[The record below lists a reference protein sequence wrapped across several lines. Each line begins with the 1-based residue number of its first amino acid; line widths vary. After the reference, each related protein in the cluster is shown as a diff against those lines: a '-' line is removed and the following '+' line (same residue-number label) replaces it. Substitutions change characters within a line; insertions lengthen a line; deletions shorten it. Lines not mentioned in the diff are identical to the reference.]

1 MVEVVQHFLK
11 ILLFCYKKN
20 KNVIKIKI
28 NRLYSL
34 GGVMRINLLFKIT
47 LVALVLLGLSLRSA
61 VSAGGSDEEVFPP
74 KTLEKLKKNY
84 TSQQKKAKNN
94 DGIKAESGVEKASSS
109 DAQNATSKKD
119 DQENSSSRQKVPE
132 KGESAGNVLE
142 DEPLIADLTS
152 IIDKDGIGE
161 VNVVWKISNDG
172 VTYRNIP
179 GASNQSFTPRQEH
192 VGKTLRVVLTYL
204 DGQGNLETLISEPTT
219 PVVNVNDKPTGVVRL
234 TGESAEDSA
243 LILDVSDVYDEDGMG
258 PFNFTWQRTSP
269 NTGWENYTEDDTE
282 VLNLR
287 QEHVSYTYRV
297 RVEYIDGFD
306 NREVIYSNESEAV
319 RNVDDPVLG
328 DVVILGDE
336 KEGEVLEARTESLTD
351 DDGIA
356 SIDVAWERSRDGR
369 NWVSLTGENTKK
381 LNLDQTVV
389 GSQVRVKAT
398 LVDRFGVE
406 TVLHSQPTRI
416 IENVNNV
423 PIGNV
428 LIRRVSN

>member
-1 MVEVVQHFLK
+1 
-11 ILLFCYKKN
+11 
-20 KNVIKIKI
+20 
-28 NRLYSL
+28 
-34 GGVMRINLLFKIT
+34 MRINLLLKIT
-47 LVALVLLGLSLRSA
+47 LVVLVLLGLSLRSA

-84 TSQQKKAKNN
+84 TTEQKKTKNDSEVR
-94 DGIKAESGVEKASSS
+94 DGG
-109 DAQNATSKKD
+109 DAQKSTAKDNKDATTSKNKEKSSGS
-119 DQENSSSRQKVPE
+119 DQKRADRGDST
-132 KGESAGNVLE
+132 GDVLE

-172 VTYRNIP
+172 NSYRTIP
-179 GASNQSFTPRQEH
+179 GATNQSFTPRQEH

-204 DGQGNLETLISEPTT
+204 DGQGNLETLTSAATT
-219 PVVNVNDKPTGVVRL
+219 PVINVNDKPTGVVRL

-328 DVVILGDE
+328 DVVIIGEE
-336 KEGEVLEARTESLTD
+336 KEGAVLEARTDSLSD

-369 NWVSLTGENTKK
+369 NWVSLTGENTKR

-389 GSQVRVKAT
+389 GSQVRIKAT

-423 PIGNV
+423 PVGNV

>member
-1 MVEVVQHFLK
+1 
-11 ILLFCYKKN
+11 
-20 KNVIKIKI
+20 
-28 NRLYSL
+28 
-34 GGVMRINLLFKIT
+34 MRINLLFKIT
-47 LVALVLLGLSLRSA
+47 TVALVLLGLSLRSA

-84 TSQQKKAKNN
+84 STQQKKTTSDTSSENKN
-94 DGIKAESGVEKASSS
+94 KATNASKDTKKTASTESNEASSDLS
-109 DAQNATSKKD
+109 ESNPK
-119 DQENSSSRQKVPE
+119 
-132 KGESAGNVLE
+132 KGESTGDVLE

-161 VNVVWKISNDG
+161 VNVVWKISSDG

-179 GASNQSFTPRQEH
+179 GATNQSFTPRQEH

-204 DGQGNLETLISEPTT
+204 DGQGNLETLTSEATT

-306 NREVIYSNESEAV
+306 TREVIYSNESEAV

-328 DVVILGDE
+328 DVVILGEE
-336 KEGEVLEARTESLTD
+336 KEGSILEARTDSLTD

-369 NWVSLTGENTKK
+369 NWVSLTGENTRS

-398 LVDRFGVE
+398 LVDRFGIE

-423 PIGNV
+423 PVGNV

>member
-1 MVEVVQHFLK
+1 MV
-11 ILLFCYKKN
+11 
-20 KNVIKIKI
+20 KIKEFTDTI
-28 NRLYSL
+28 LL
-34 GGVMRINLLFKIT
+34 GGVMRINLLLKIT

-84 TSQQKKAKNN
+84 SAKQQKKKNSDAVKGNENSKKSATKDKDGSAASNNN
-94 DGIKAESGVEKASSS
+94 DDDNLNSDQTNVDRASSTDS
-109 DAQNATSKKD
+109 
-119 DQENSSSRQKVPE
+119 
-132 KGESAGNVLE
+132 VLE

-161 VNVVWKISNDG
+161 VNVVWKLSNDG
-172 VTYRNIP
+172 SSYRTIP
-179 GASNQSFTPRQEH
+179 GATNQSFTPRQEH

-204 DGQGNLETLISEPTT
+204 DGQGNLETLTSAPTT

-243 LILDVSDVYDEDGMG
+243 LILDISDVYDEDGMG

-319 RNVDDPVLG
+319 RNIDDPVLG
-328 DVVILGDE
+328 DVVIMGEE
-336 KEGEVLEARTESLTD
+336 KEGAVLEARTESLSD

-423 PIGNV
+423 PVGNV

>member
-1 MVEVVQHFLK
+1 
-11 ILLFCYKKN
+11 
-20 KNVIKIKI
+20 
-28 NRLYSL
+28 
-34 GGVMRINLLFKIT
+34 MRINLLFKIT
-47 LVALVLLGLSLRSA
+47 TVALVLLGLSLRSA

-84 TSQQKKAKNN
+84 STQQKKTKADTSTENN
-94 DGIKAESGVEKASSS
+94 SKVTNTSAEGTKKTASTKSNEASSDLS
-109 DAQNATSKKD
+109 ESNPK
-119 DQENSSSRQKVPE
+119 
-132 KGESAGNVLE
+132 KGESTGDVLE

-161 VNVVWKISNDG
+161 VNVVWKISSDG
-172 VTYRNIP
+172 VAYRTIP
-179 GASNQSFTPRQEH
+179 GATNQSFTPRQEH

-204 DGQGNLETLISEPTT
+204 DGQGNLETLTSEATT

-306 NREVIYSNESEAV
+306 TREVIYSNESEAV

-328 DVVILGDE
+328 DVVILGEE
-336 KEGEVLEARTESLTD
+336 KEGSILEARTDSLTD

-369 NWVSLTGENTKK
+369 NWVSLTGENTKS

-398 LVDRFGVE
+398 LVDRFGIE

-423 PIGNV
+423 PVGNV

>member
-1 MVEVVQHFLK
+1 
-11 ILLFCYKKN
+11 
-20 KNVIKIKI
+20 
-28 NRLYSL
+28 
-34 GGVMRINLLFKIT
+34 MRINLLFKIT
-47 LVALVLLGLSLRSA
+47 TVALVLLGLSLRSA

-84 TSQQKKAKNN
+84 STQQKKTTSDTSRENKNKVTN
-94 DGIKAESGVEKASSS
+94 ASKGTKKTASTESNEASSDLS
-109 DAQNATSKKD
+109 ESNPK
-119 DQENSSSRQKVPE
+119 
-132 KGESAGNVLE
+132 KGESTGDVLE

-161 VNVVWKISNDG
+161 VNVVWKISSDG

-179 GASNQSFTPRQEH
+179 GATNQSFTPRQEH
-192 VGKTLRVVLTYL
+192 VGKTLKVALTYL
-204 DGQGNLETLISEPTT
+204 DGQGNLETLTSEATT

-243 LILDVSDVYDEDGMG
+243 LILDVSDLYDEDGMG

-306 NREVIYSNESEAV
+306 NREVVYSNESEAV

-328 DVVILGDE
+328 DVVILGEE
-336 KEGEVLEARTESLTD
+336 KEGSILEARTESLTD

-369 NWVSLTGENTKK
+369 NWVSLTGENSKN

-398 LVDRFGVE
+398 LVDRFGIE

-423 PIGNV
+423 PVGNV

>member
-1 MVEVVQHFLK
+1 MV
-11 ILLFCYKKN
+11 
-20 KNVIKIKI
+20 KIKEFTDTI
-28 NRLYSL
+28 LL
-34 GGVMRINLLFKIT
+34 GGVMRINLLLKIT

-84 TSQQKKAKNN
+84 SAEQQKKKNSDAVKGNENSKKSATKDKDGSAASNNN
-94 DGIKAESGVEKASSS
+94 DDDNLNSDQTNVDRASSTDS
-109 DAQNATSKKD
+109 
-119 DQENSSSRQKVPE
+119 
-132 KGESAGNVLE
+132 VLE

-161 VNVVWKISNDG
+161 VNVVWKLSNDG
-172 VTYRNIP
+172 SSYRTIP
-179 GASNQSFTPRQEH
+179 GATNQSFTPRQEH

-204 DGQGNLETLISEPTT
+204 DGQGNLETLTSAPTT

-243 LILDVSDVYDEDGMG
+243 LILDISDVYDEDGMG

-319 RNVDDPVLG
+319 RNIDDPVLG
-328 DVVILGDE
+328 DVVIMGEE
-336 KEGEVLEARTESLTD
+336 KEGAVLEARTESLSD

-398 LVDRFGVE
+398 LVDRFGIE

-423 PIGNV
+423 PVGNV

>member
-1 MVEVVQHFLK
+1 
-11 ILLFCYKKN
+11 
-20 KNVIKIKI
+20 
-28 NRLYSL
+28 
-34 GGVMRINLLFKIT
+34 MRINLLFKIT
-47 LVALVLLGLSLRSA
+47 TVALVLLGLSLRSA

-84 TSQQKKAKNN
+84 STQQKKSK
-94 DGIKAESGVEKASSS
+94 S
-109 DAQNATSKKD
+109 DANSENKNKVTNASAEGTKKTASTKSD
-119 DQENSSSRQKVPE
+119 EVSSGLSERNPK
-132 KGESAGNVLE
+132 KGESTGDVLE

-172 VTYRNIP
+172 ATYRNIP
-179 GASNQSFTPRQEH
+179 GATNQSFTPRQEH

-204 DGQGNLETLISEPTT
+204 DGQGNLETLTSEATT

-306 NREVIYSNESEAV
+306 TREVIYSNESEAV

-328 DVVILGDE
+328 DVVILGEE
-336 KEGEVLEARTESLTD
+336 KEGSILEARTDSLTD

-369 NWVSLTGENTKK
+369 NWVSLTGENTRS

-398 LVDRFGVE
+398 LVDRFGIE

-423 PIGNV
+423 PVGNV

>member
-1 MVEVVQHFLK
+1 
-11 ILLFCYKKN
+11 
-20 KNVIKIKI
+20 
-28 NRLYSL
+28 
-34 GGVMRINLLFKIT
+34 MRINLLFKIT
-47 LVALVLLGLSLRSA
+47 MVALVLLGLTLRSA

-84 TSQQKKAKNN
+84 TTQKKKTKTDTSEKNSGTTQKSTAK
-94 DGIKAESGVEKASSS
+94 ESKETTSAKEKDTSSS
-109 DAQNATSKKD
+109 ADQNVSD
-119 DQENSSSRQKVPE
+119 RGD
-132 KGESAGNVLE
+132 SAVDVLE

-172 VTYRNIP
+172 NSYRSIP
-179 GASNQSFTPRQEH
+179 GATNQSFTPRQEH

-204 DGQGNLETLISEPTT
+204 DGQGNLETLTSEPTT

-243 LILDVSDVYDEDGMG
+243 LILDVSDVFDEDGMG

-297 RVEYIDGFD
+297 RVEYVDGFD

-328 DVVILGDE
+328 DVVILGEE
-336 KEGEVLEARTESLTD
+336 KEGAILEARTDSLSD

-369 NWVSLTGENTKK
+369 NWVSLTGENTKR

-398 LVDRFGVE
+398 LVDRFGIE

-423 PIGNV
+423 PVGNV

>member
-1 MVEVVQHFLK
+1 
-11 ILLFCYKKN
+11 
-20 KNVIKIKI
+20 
-28 NRLYSL
+28 
-34 GGVMRINLLFKIT
+34 MRINLLLKIT
-47 LVALVLLGLSLRSA
+47 LVAFVLLGLSLRSA

-84 TSQQKKAKNN
+84 SAKQQKKKNSDAVKGNENSKKSATKDKDGSAASNNN
-94 DGIKAESGVEKASSS
+94 DDDNLNSDQTNVDRASSTDS
-109 DAQNATSKKD
+109 
-119 DQENSSSRQKVPE
+119 
-132 KGESAGNVLE
+132 VLE

-161 VNVVWKISNDG
+161 VNVVWKLSNDG
-172 VTYRNIP
+172 SSYRTIP
-179 GASNQSFTPRQEH
+179 GATNQSFTPRQEH

-204 DGQGNLETLISEPTT
+204 DGQGNLETLTSAPTT

-243 LILDVSDVYDEDGMG
+243 LILDISDVYDEDGMG

-319 RNVDDPVLG
+319 RNIDDPVLG
-328 DVVILGDE
+328 DVVIMGEE
-336 KEGEVLEARTESLTD
+336 KEGAVLEARTESLSD

-423 PIGNV
+423 PVGNV

>member
-1 MVEVVQHFLK
+1 
-11 ILLFCYKKN
+11 
-20 KNVIKIKI
+20 
-28 NRLYSL
+28 
-34 GGVMRINLLFKIT
+34 MRINLLFKIT
-47 LVALVLLGLSLRSA
+47 TVALVLLGLSLRSA

-84 TSQQKKAKNN
+84 STQQKKTTSDTSSENKNKVTN
-94 DGIKAESGVEKASSS
+94 ASKGTKKTASTESNEASSDLS
-109 DAQNATSKKD
+109 ESNPK
-119 DQENSSSRQKVPE
+119 
-132 KGESAGNVLE
+132 KGESTGDVLE

-161 VNVVWKISNDG
+161 VNVVWKISSDG

-179 GASNQSFTPRQEH
+179 GATNQSFTPRQEH

-204 DGQGNLETLISEPTT
+204 DGQGNLETLTSEATT

-328 DVVILGDE
+328 DVIILGEE
-336 KEGEVLEARTESLTD
+336 KEGSILEARTESLTD

-369 NWVSLTGENTKK
+369 NWVSLTGENTKS

-423 PIGNV
+423 PVGNV

>member
-1 MVEVVQHFLK
+1 
-11 ILLFCYKKN
+11 
-20 KNVIKIKI
+20 
-28 NRLYSL
+28 
-34 GGVMRINLLFKIT
+34 MRINLLLKIT

-84 TSQQKKAKNN
+84 SAKQQKKKNSDAVKGNENSKKSATKDKDGSAASNNN
-94 DGIKAESGVEKASSS
+94 DDDNLNSDQTNVDRASSTDS
-109 DAQNATSKKD
+109 
-119 DQENSSSRQKVPE
+119 
-132 KGESAGNVLE
+132 VLE

-161 VNVVWKISNDG
+161 VNVVWKLSNDG
-172 VTYRNIP
+172 SSYRTIP
-179 GASNQSFTPRQEH
+179 GATNQSFTPRQEH

-204 DGQGNLETLISEPTT
+204 DGQGNLETLTSAPTT

-243 LILDVSDVYDEDGMG
+243 LILDISDVYDEDGMG

-328 DVVILGDE
+328 DVVIMGEE
-336 KEGEVLEARTESLTD
+336 KEGAVLEARTESLSD

-423 PIGNV
+423 PVGNV

>member
-1 MVEVVQHFLK
+1 MRIK
-11 ILLFCYKKN
+11 LL
-20 KNVIKIKI
+20 IKIT
-28 NRLYSL
+28 S
-34 GGVMRINLLFKIT
+34 V
-47 LVALVLLGLSLRSA
+47 VLVLLGLSLRSA
-61 VSAGGSDEEVFPP
+61 VSAGGSDEEVFPA

-84 TSQQKKAKNN
+84 STEQEKSKSTSVDNGNGDIKKSEEKKSQNLSSAEKNKEN
-94 DGIKAESGVEKASSS
+94 VSS
-109 DAQNATSKKD
+109 DQNRAD
-119 DQENSSSRQKVPE
+119 
-132 KGESAGNVLE
+132 AGNSVGDVLE

-172 VTYRNIP
+172 SSYRTIP
-179 GASNQSFTPRQEH
+179 GATNQSFTPRQEH
-192 VGKTLRVVLTYL
+192 VGRTLRVVLTYL
-204 DGQGNLETLISEPTT
+204 DGQGNLETLISAPTT
-219 PVVNVNDKPTGVVRL
+219 PVINVNDKPTGVVRL

-258 PFNFTWQRTSP
+258 PFNYTWQRTSP

-328 DVVILGDE
+328 DVVILGEE
-336 KEGEVLEARTESLTD
+336 KEGFVLEARTDSLSD

-398 LVDRFGVE
+398 LVDRFGIE

-423 PIGNV
+423 PSGNV

>member
-1 MVEVVQHFLK
+1 
-11 ILLFCYKKN
+11 
-20 KNVIKIKI
+20 
-28 NRLYSL
+28 
-34 GGVMRINLLFKIT
+34 MRINLLLKIT

-84 TSQQKKAKNN
+84 SAKQQKKKNSDAVKGNEKSLKSATKNKDGAVAGNNKN
-94 DGIKAESGVEKASSS
+94 DDNLNSDQTGVDRASST
-109 DAQNATSKKD
+109 D
-119 DQENSSSRQKVPE
+119 
-132 KGESAGNVLE
+132 GVLE

-161 VNVVWKISNDG
+161 VNVVWKLSSDG
-172 VTYRNIP
+172 SSYRTIP
-179 GASNQSFTPRQEH
+179 GATNQSFTPRQEH

-204 DGQGNLETLISEPTT
+204 DGQGNLETLTSAPTT

-243 LILDVSDVYDEDGMG
+243 LILDISDVYDEDGMG

-319 RNVDDPVLG
+319 RNIDDPVLG
-328 DVVILGDE
+328 DVVIMGEE
-336 KEGEVLEARTESLTD
+336 KEGAILEARTDSLSD

-423 PIGNV
+423 PVGNV

>member
-1 MVEVVQHFLK
+1 
-11 ILLFCYKKN
+11 
-20 KNVIKIKI
+20 
-28 NRLYSL
+28 
-34 GGVMRINLLFKIT
+34 MRINLLFKIT

-61 VSAGGSDEEVFPP
+61 VSAGGSEEEVFPP

-84 TSQQKKAKNN
+84 TTQKKKTKDDTSGKNSGTTKKSLAK
-94 DGIKAESGVEKASSS
+94 ESKET
-109 DAQNATSKKD
+109 TSKKNKD
-119 DQENSSSRQKVPE
+119 NSSSADQNVSDR
-132 KGESAGNVLE
+132 GDSAGDVLE

-161 VNVVWKISNDG
+161 VNVVWKISSDG
-172 VTYRNIP
+172 NSYRSIP
-179 GASNQSFTPRQEH
+179 GATNQSFTPRQEH

-204 DGQGNLETLISEPTT
+204 DGQGNLETLTSEPTT
-219 PVVNVNDKPTGVVRL
+219 PVINVNDKPTGVVRL

-243 LILDVSDVYDEDGMG
+243 LILDVSDVFDEDGMG

-328 DVVILGDE
+328 DVVILGEE
-336 KEGEVLEARTESLTD
+336 KEGAVLEARTDSLSD

-369 NWVSLTGENTKK
+369 NWVSLTGENTKR

-398 LVDRFGVE
+398 LVDRFGIE

-423 PIGNV
+423 PVGNV

>member
-1 MVEVVQHFLK
+1 
-11 ILLFCYKKN
+11 
-20 KNVIKIKI
+20 
-28 NRLYSL
+28 
-34 GGVMRINLLFKIT
+34 MRINLLFKIT
-47 LVALVLLGLSLRSA
+47 TVALVLLGLSLRSA

-84 TSQQKKAKNN
+84 STQQKKTKADTSSENKNKVTNASAEGAKKTASTKSN
-94 DGIKAESGVEKASSS
+94 EASS
-109 DAQNATSKKD
+109 D
-119 DQENSSSRQKVPE
+119 SSESNPK
-132 KGESAGNVLE
+132 KGESTGDVLE

-161 VNVVWKISNDG
+161 VNVVWKISSDG

-179 GASNQSFTPRQEH
+179 GATNQSFTPRQEH

-204 DGQGNLETLISEPTT
+204 DGQGNLETLTSEATT

-306 NREVIYSNESEAV
+306 TREVIYSNESEAV

-328 DVVILGDE
+328 DVVILGEE
-336 KEGEVLEARTESLTD
+336 KEGSILEARTDSLTD

-369 NWVSLTGENTKK
+369 NWVSLTGENTRS

-398 LVDRFGVE
+398 LVDRFGIE

-423 PIGNV
+423 PVGNV

>member
-1 MVEVVQHFLK
+1 
-11 ILLFCYKKN
+11 
-20 KNVIKIKI
+20 
-28 NRLYSL
+28 
-34 GGVMRINLLFKIT
+34 MRINLLFKIT
-47 LVALVLLGLSLRSA
+47 TVALVLLGLSLRSA

-84 TSQQKKAKNN
+84 STQQKKTKAGTSSENKNKVTN
-94 DGIKAESGVEKASSS
+94 ASAEGTKKTASTKSNEASSDLS
-109 DAQNATSKKD
+109 ESNPK
-119 DQENSSSRQKVPE
+119 
-132 KGESAGNVLE
+132 KGESTGDVLE

-161 VNVVWKISNDG
+161 VNVVWKISSDG

-179 GASNQSFTPRQEH
+179 GATNQSFTPRQEH

-204 DGQGNLETLISEPTT
+204 DGQGNLETLTSEATT

-258 PFNFTWQRTSP
+258 PFNLTWQRTSP

-306 NREVIYSNESEAV
+306 TREVIYSNESEAV

-328 DVVILGDE
+328 DVVILGEE
-336 KEGEVLEARTESLTD
+336 KEGSILEARTDSLTD

-369 NWVSLTGENTKK
+369 NWVSLTGENTRS

-398 LVDRFGVE
+398 LVDRFGIE

-423 PIGNV
+423 PVGNV

>member
-1 MVEVVQHFLK
+1 
-11 ILLFCYKKN
+11 
-20 KNVIKIKI
+20 
-28 NRLYSL
+28 
-34 GGVMRINLLFKIT
+34 MRINLLFKIT
-47 LVALVLLGLSLRSA
+47 TVALVLLGLSLRSA

-84 TSQQKKAKNN
+84 STQQKKTKAGTSSENKNKVTN
-94 DGIKAESGVEKASSS
+94 ASAEGNKKTASTKSNEASS
-109 DAQNATSKKD
+109 D
-119 DQENSSSRQKVPE
+119 SSESNPK
-132 KGESAGNVLE
+132 KGESTGDVLE

-161 VNVVWKISNDG
+161 VNVVWKISSDG

-179 GASNQSFTPRQEH
+179 GATNQSFTPRQEH

-204 DGQGNLETLISEPTT
+204 DGQGNLETLTSEATT

-306 NREVIYSNESEAV
+306 TREVIYSNESEAV

-328 DVVILGDE
+328 DVVILGEE
-336 KEGEVLEARTESLTD
+336 KEGSILEARTDSLTD

-369 NWVSLTGENTKK
+369 NWVSLTGENTRS

-398 LVDRFGVE
+398 LVDRFGIE

-423 PIGNV
+423 PVGNV

>member
-1 MVEVVQHFLK
+1 
-11 ILLFCYKKN
+11 
-20 KNVIKIKI
+20 
-28 NRLYSL
+28 
-34 GGVMRINLLFKIT
+34 MRINLLLKIT
-47 LVALVLLGLSLRSA
+47 LVALALLGLSLRSA

-84 TSQQKKAKNN
+84 TTQQKKTKTDTAGKDSGKDQKSTSKESKEITSTKNM
-94 DGIKAESGVEKASSS
+94 DTSSS
-109 DAQNATSKKD
+109 ADQNLSD
-119 DQENSSSRQKVPE
+119 RGD
-132 KGESAGNVLE
+132 SAGDVLE

-172 VTYRNIP
+172 NSYRSIP
-179 GASNQSFTPRQEH
+179 GATNQSFTPRQEH

-204 DGQGNLETLISEPTT
+204 DGQGNLETLTSEPTT
-219 PVVNVNDKPTGVVRL
+219 PVINVNDKPTGVVRL

-243 LILDVSDVYDEDGMG
+243 LILDVSDVFDEDGMG

-287 QEHVSYTYRV
+287 QEHVSFTYRV
-297 RVEYIDGFD
+297 RVEYVDGFD

-328 DVVILGDE
+328 DVVILGEE
-336 KEGEVLEARTESLTD
+336 KEGAILEARTDSLSD

-398 LVDRFGVE
+398 LVDRFGIE

-423 PIGNV
+423 PVGNV

>member
-1 MVEVVQHFLK
+1 
-11 ILLFCYKKN
+11 
-20 KNVIKIKI
+20 
-28 NRLYSL
+28 
-34 GGVMRINLLFKIT
+34 MRINLLFKIT
-47 LVALVLLGLSLRSA
+47 TVALVLLGLSLRSA

-84 TSQQKKAKNN
+84 STQQKKTKS
-94 DGIKAESGVEKASSS
+94 DASSENKNKVT
-109 DAQNATSKKD
+109 NASAEGTKKTASTKSNEASAD
-119 DQENSSSRQKVPE
+119 LSESNPK
-132 KGESAGNVLE
+132 KGEGTGDVLE

-179 GASNQSFTPRQEH
+179 GATNQSFTPRQEH
-192 VGKTLRVVLTYL
+192 VGKTLRVALTYL
-204 DGQGNLETLISEPTT
+204 DGQGNLETLTSEATT

-306 NREVIYSNESEAV
+306 TREVIYSNESEAV

-328 DVVILGDE
+328 DVVILGEE
-336 KEGEVLEARTESLTD
+336 KEGSILEARTDSLTD

-369 NWVSLTGENTKK
+369 NWVSLTGENTRS

-398 LVDRFGVE
+398 LVDRFGIE

-423 PIGNV
+423 PVGNV

>member
-1 MVEVVQHFLK
+1 
-11 ILLFCYKKN
+11 
-20 KNVIKIKI
+20 
-28 NRLYSL
+28 
-34 GGVMRINLLFKIT
+34 MRINLLFKIT
-47 LVALVLLGLSLRSA
+47 TVALVLLGLSLRSA

-84 TSQQKKAKNN
+84 STQQKKTKAGTSSENKNKVTN
-94 DGIKAESGVEKASSS
+94 ASAEGTKKTASTKSNETLS
-109 DAQNATSKKD
+109 DLSESNSK
-119 DQENSSSRQKVPE
+119 
-132 KGESAGNVLE
+132 KGESTGDVLE

-161 VNVVWKISNDG
+161 VNVVWKISSDG

-179 GASNQSFTPRQEH
+179 GATNQSFTPRQEH

-204 DGQGNLETLISEPTT
+204 DGQGNLETLTSEATT

-306 NREVIYSNESEAV
+306 TREVIYSNESEAV

-328 DVVILGDE
+328 DVVILGEE
-336 KEGEVLEARTESLTD
+336 KEGSILEARTDSLTD

-369 NWVSLTGENTKK
+369 NWVSLTGENTRS

-398 LVDRFGVE
+398 LVDRFGIE

-423 PIGNV
+423 PVGNV

>member
-1 MVEVVQHFLK
+1 
-11 ILLFCYKKN
+11 
-20 KNVIKIKI
+20 
-28 NRLYSL
+28 
-34 GGVMRINLLFKIT
+34 MRINLLFKIT
-47 LVALVLLGLSLRSA
+47 TVALVLLGLSLRSA

-84 TSQQKKAKNN
+84 STQQKKTKAGTSSENKNKVTN
-94 DGIKAESGVEKASSS
+94 ASAEGTKKTASTKSNEASSDLS
-109 DAQNATSKKD
+109 ESNPK
-119 DQENSSSRQKVPE
+119 
-132 KGESAGNVLE
+132 KGESTGDVLE

-161 VNVVWKISNDG
+161 VNVVWKISSDG

-179 GASNQSFTPRQEH
+179 GATNQSFTPRQEH

-204 DGQGNLETLISEPTT
+204 DGQGNLETLTSEATT

-306 NREVIYSNESEAV
+306 TREVIYSNESEAV

-328 DVVILGDE
+328 DVVILGEE
-336 KEGEVLEARTESLTD
+336 KEGSILEARTDSLTD

-369 NWVSLTGENTKK
+369 NWVSLTGENTRS

-398 LVDRFGVE
+398 LVDRFGIE

-423 PIGNV
+423 PVGNV

>member
-1 MVEVVQHFLK
+1 
-11 ILLFCYKKN
+11 
-20 KNVIKIKI
+20 
-28 NRLYSL
+28 
-34 GGVMRINLLFKIT
+34 MRINLLLKIT

-84 TSQQKKAKNN
+84 SAKQQKKKNSDAVKGNENSKKSATKDKDGSAASNNN
-94 DGIKAESGVEKASSS
+94 DDDNLNSDQTNVDRASSTG
-109 DAQNATSKKD
+109 D
-119 DQENSSSRQKVPE
+119 
-132 KGESAGNVLE
+132 VLE

-161 VNVVWKISNDG
+161 VNVVWKLSNDG
-172 VTYRNIP
+172 SSYRTIP
-179 GASNQSFTPRQEH
+179 GATNQSFTPRQEH

-204 DGQGNLETLISEPTT
+204 DGQGNLETLTSAPTT

-243 LILDVSDVYDEDGMG
+243 FILDISDVYDEDGMG

-319 RNVDDPVLG
+319 RNIDDPVLG
-328 DVVILGDE
+328 DVVIMGEE
-336 KEGEVLEARTESLTD
+336 KEGAVLEARTDSLSD

-423 PIGNV
+423 PVGNV

>member
-1 MVEVVQHFLK
+1 
-11 ILLFCYKKN
+11 
-20 KNVIKIKI
+20 
-28 NRLYSL
+28 
-34 GGVMRINLLFKIT
+34 MRINLLFKIT
-47 LVALVLLGLSLRSA
+47 TVALVFLGLSLRSA

-84 TSQQKKAKNN
+84 STQQKKTKADTSSENKNKVTN
-94 DGIKAESGVEKASSS
+94 ASAEGTKKTASTKSNEASSDLS
-109 DAQNATSKKD
+109 ESNPKQ
-119 DQENSSSRQKVPE
+119 
-132 KGESAGNVLE
+132 GESTGDVLE

-161 VNVVWKISNDG
+161 VNVVWKISSDG

-179 GASNQSFTPRQEH
+179 GATNQSFTPRQEH

-204 DGQGNLETLISEPTT
+204 DGQGNLETLTSEATT

-306 NREVIYSNESEAV
+306 TREVIYSNESEAV

-328 DVVILGDE
+328 DVVILGEE
-336 KEGEVLEARTESLTD
+336 KEGSILEARTDSLTD

-369 NWVSLTGENTKK
+369 NWVSLTGENTRS

-398 LVDRFGVE
+398 LVDRFGIE

-423 PIGNV
+423 PVGNV

>member
-1 MVEVVQHFLK
+1 M
-11 ILLFCYKKN
+11 
-20 KNVIKIKI
+20 
-28 NRLYSL
+28 RL
-34 GGVMRINLLFKIT
+34 NLLFKIT
-47 LVALVLLGLSLRSA
+47 TVALVLLGLSLRSA

-84 TSQQKKAKNN
+84 TTQKKKTKTDTSKNN
-94 DGIKAESGVEKASSS
+94 SGTTNKSTAKEAKE
-109 DAQNATSKKD
+109 TTFTKKKD
-119 DQENSSSRQKVPE
+119 TSSTADQNVSDRDD
-132 KGESAGNVLE
+132 SAVDVLE

-172 VTYRNIP
+172 NSYRSIP
-179 GASNQSFTPRQEH
+179 GATNQSFTPRQEH

-204 DGQGNLETLISEPTT
+204 DGQGNLETLTSEPTT
-219 PVVNVNDKPTGVVRL
+219 PVINVNDKPTGVVRL

-243 LILDVSDVYDEDGMG
+243 LILDVSDVFDEDGMG

-297 RVEYIDGFD
+297 RVEYVDGFD

-328 DVVILGDE
+328 DVVILGEE
-336 KEGEVLEARTESLTD
+336 KEGAILEARTDSLSD

-369 NWVSLTGENTKK
+369 NWVSLTGENTKR

-398 LVDRFGVE
+398 LVDRFGIE

-423 PIGNV
+423 PVGNV

>member
-1 MVEVVQHFLK
+1 
-11 ILLFCYKKN
+11 
-20 KNVIKIKI
+20 
-28 NRLYSL
+28 
-34 GGVMRINLLFKIT
+34 MRINLLFKIT
-47 LVALVLLGLSLRSA
+47 TVALVLLGLSLRSA

-84 TSQQKKAKNN
+84 STQQKKTKADTSSENKNKVTN
-94 DGIKAESGVEKASSS
+94 ASAEGTKKTSSTKSNELSS
-109 DAQNATSKKD
+109 DLSESNPK
-119 DQENSSSRQKVPE
+119 
-132 KGESAGNVLE
+132 KGESTGDVLE

-179 GASNQSFTPRQEH
+179 GATNQSFTPRQEH

-204 DGQGNLETLISEPTT
+204 DGQGNLETLTSEATT

-306 NREVIYSNESEAV
+306 TREVIYSNESEAV

-328 DVVILGDE
+328 DVVILGEE
-336 KEGEVLEARTESLTD
+336 KEGSILEARTDSLTD

-369 NWVSLTGENTKK
+369 NWVSLTGENTRS

-398 LVDRFGVE
+398 LVDRFGIE

-423 PIGNV
+423 PVGNV

>member
-1 MVEVVQHFLK
+1 MRIK
-11 ILLFCYKKN
+11 LL
-20 KNVIKIKI
+20 IKIT
-28 NRLYSL
+28 S
-34 GGVMRINLLFKIT
+34 V
-47 LVALVLLGLSLRSA
+47 VLVLLGLSLRSA

-84 TSQQKKAKNN
+84 STEQKKSIGDSTDNGNREVKKSEQKGSQNLSSTRN
-94 DGIKAESGVEKASSS
+94 EEK
-109 DAQNATSKKD
+109 
-119 DQENSSSRQKVPE
+119 NSSKDQNGTST
-132 KGESAGNVLE
+132 GNSVGDVLE

-172 VTYRNIP
+172 NSYRTIP
-179 GASNQSFTPRQEH
+179 GATNQSFTPRQEH
-192 VGKTLRVVLTYL
+192 VGRTLRVVLTYL

-219 PVVNVNDKPTGVVRL
+219 PVINVNDKPTGVVRL

-328 DVVILGDE
+328 DVVILGEE
-336 KEGEVLEARTESLTD
+336 KEGSVLQARTDSLSD

-398 LVDRFGVE
+398 LVDRFGIE

-423 PIGNV
+423 PSGNV

>member
-1 MVEVVQHFLK
+1 
-11 ILLFCYKKN
+11 
-20 KNVIKIKI
+20 
-28 NRLYSL
+28 
-34 GGVMRINLLFKIT
+34 MRINLLLKIT

-84 TSQQKKAKNN
+84 SAKQQKKKNSDAVKGNENSKKSATKDKDGSAASNNN
-94 DGIKAESGVEKASSS
+94 DDDNLNSDQTNVDRASSTG
-109 DAQNATSKKD
+109 D
-119 DQENSSSRQKVPE
+119 
-132 KGESAGNVLE
+132 VLE

-161 VNVVWKISNDG
+161 VNVVWKLSNDG
-172 VTYRNIP
+172 SSYRTIP
-179 GASNQSFTPRQEH
+179 GATNQSFTPRQEH

-204 DGQGNLETLISEPTT
+204 DGQGNLETLTSAPTT

-243 LILDVSDVYDEDGMG
+243 LILDISDVYDEDGMG

-319 RNVDDPVLG
+319 RNIDDPVLG
-328 DVVILGDE
+328 DVVIMGEE
-336 KEGEVLEARTESLTD
+336 KEGAVLEARTDSLSD

-423 PIGNV
+423 PVGNV

>member
-1 MVEVVQHFLK
+1 
-11 ILLFCYKKN
+11 
-20 KNVIKIKI
+20 
-28 NRLYSL
+28 
-34 GGVMRINLLFKIT
+34 MRINLLFKIT
-47 LVALVLLGLSLRSA
+47 IVALVLLGLSLRSA

-84 TSQQKKAKNN
+84 TTQKKKTKTDTSEKNSGTTQKSTAK
-94 DGIKAESGVEKASSS
+94 ESKETTSAKEKDTSSS
-109 DAQNATSKKD
+109 ADQNVSD
-119 DQENSSSRQKVPE
+119 RGD
-132 KGESAGNVLE
+132 SAVDVLE

-172 VTYRNIP
+172 NSYRSIP
-179 GASNQSFTPRQEH
+179 GATNQSFTPRQEH

-204 DGQGNLETLISEPTT
+204 DGQGNLETLTSEPTT
-219 PVVNVNDKPTGVVRL
+219 PVINVNDKPTGVVRL

-243 LILDVSDVYDEDGMG
+243 LILDVSDVFDEDGMG

-297 RVEYIDGFD
+297 RVEYVDGFD

-328 DVVILGDE
+328 DVVILGEE
-336 KEGEVLEARTESLTD
+336 KEGAILEARTDSLSD

-369 NWVSLTGENTKK
+369 NWVSLTGENTKR

-398 LVDRFGVE
+398 LVDRFGIE

-423 PIGNV
+423 PVGNV

>member
-1 MVEVVQHFLK
+1 
-11 ILLFCYKKN
+11 
-20 KNVIKIKI
+20 
-28 NRLYSL
+28 
-34 GGVMRINLLFKIT
+34 MRINLLLKIT

-84 TSQQKKAKNN
+84 SAKQQKKKNSDAVKGNENSKKSATKDKDGSAASNNN
-94 DGIKAESGVEKASSS
+94 DDDNLNSDQTNVDRASSTG
-109 DAQNATSKKD
+109 D
-119 DQENSSSRQKVPE
+119 
-132 KGESAGNVLE
+132 VLE

-161 VNVVWKISNDG
+161 VNVVWKLSNDG
-172 VTYRNIP
+172 SSYRTIP
-179 GASNQSFTPRQEH
+179 GATNQSFTPRQEH

-204 DGQGNLETLISEPTT
+204 DGQGNLETLTSAPTT

-243 LILDVSDVYDEDGMG
+243 LILDISDVYDEDGMG

-319 RNVDDPVLG
+319 RNIDDPVLG
-328 DVVILGDE
+328 DVVIMGEE
-336 KEGEVLEARTESLTD
+336 KEGAVLEARTDSLSD

-381 LNLDQTVV
+381 
-389 GSQVRVKAT
+389 VK
-398 LVDRFGVE
+398 
-406 TVLHSQPTRI
+406 S
-416 IENVNNV
+416 
-423 PIGNV
+423 
-428 LIRRVSN
+428 

>member
-1 MVEVVQHFLK
+1 
-11 ILLFCYKKN
+11 
-20 KNVIKIKI
+20 
-28 NRLYSL
+28 
-34 GGVMRINLLFKIT
+34 MRINLLLKIT

-84 TSQQKKAKNN
+84 SSKQQKNKNSDAVKDSKN
-94 DGIKAESGVEKASSS
+94 STKSATKDKDGSVASNNNGDDDLNSDQTSVDRASST
-109 DAQNATSKKD
+109 D
-119 DQENSSSRQKVPE
+119 
-132 KGESAGNVLE
+132 GVLE

-161 VNVVWKISNDG
+161 VNVVWKLSSDG
-172 VTYRNIP
+172 SSYRTIP
-179 GASNQSFTPRQEH
+179 GATNQSFTPRQEH

-204 DGQGNLETLISEPTT
+204 DGQGNLETLTSAPTT

-243 LILDVSDVYDEDGMG
+243 LILDISDVYDEDGMG

-297 RVEYIDGFD
+297 RVEYVDGFD

-319 RNVDDPVLG
+319 RNIDDPVLG
-328 DVVILGDE
+328 DVVIMGEE
-336 KEGEVLEARTESLTD
+336 KEGAVLEARTDSLSD

-423 PIGNV
+423 PVGNV

>member
-1 MVEVVQHFLK
+1 
-11 ILLFCYKKN
+11 
-20 KNVIKIKI
+20 
-28 NRLYSL
+28 
-34 GGVMRINLLFKIT
+34 MRINLLLKIT

-84 TSQQKKAKNN
+84 SAKQQKKKNSDAVKGNENSKKSATKDKDGSAASNNN
-94 DGIKAESGVEKASSS
+94 DDDNLNSDQTNVDRASST
-109 DAQNATSKKD
+109 D
-119 DQENSSSRQKVPE
+119 
-132 KGESAGNVLE
+132 GVLE

-161 VNVVWKISNDG
+161 VNVVWKLSNDG
-172 VTYRNIP
+172 SSYRTIP
-179 GASNQSFTPRQEH
+179 GATNQSFTPRQEH

-204 DGQGNLETLISEPTT
+204 DGQGNLETLTSAPTT

-243 LILDVSDVYDEDGMG
+243 LILDISDVYDEDGMG

-319 RNVDDPVLG
+319 RNIDDPVLG
-328 DVVILGDE
+328 DVVIMGEE
-336 KEGEVLEARTESLTD
+336 KEGAVLEARTDSLSD

-381 LNLDQTVV
+381 LNLDQMVV

-423 PIGNV
+423 PVGNV

>member
-1 MVEVVQHFLK
+1 MRIK
-11 ILLFCYKKN
+11 LL
-20 KNVIKIKI
+20 IKIT
-28 NRLYSL
+28 S
-34 GGVMRINLLFKIT
+34 V
-47 LVALVLLGLSLRSA
+47 VLVLLGLSLRSA

-84 TSQQKKAKNN
+84 STQQKKSKGTSADNGNGEVNNSEDEKSQNLSSAANNKKNSSRDQN
-94 DGIKAESGVEKASSS
+94 SS
-109 DAQNATSKKD
+109 DT
-119 DQENSSSRQKVPE
+119 ENNV
-132 KGESAGNVLE
+132 GDVLE

-172 VTYRNIP
+172 KSYRTIP
-179 GASNQSFTPRQEH
+179 GATNQSFTPRQEH
-192 VGKTLRVVLTYL
+192 VGRTLRVVLTYL
-204 DGQGNLETLISEPTT
+204 DGQGNLETLTSAPTT
-219 PVVNVNDKPTGVVRL
+219 PVINVNDKPTGVVRL

-287 QEHVSYTYRV
+287 QEHVSFTYRV

-328 DVVILGDE
+328 DVVILGEE
-336 KEGEVLEARTESLTD
+336 KEGSVLEARTDSLSD

-423 PIGNV
+423 PSGNV

>member
-1 MVEVVQHFLK
+1 MRIK
-11 ILLFCYKKN
+11 LL
-20 KNVIKIKI
+20 IKIT
-28 NRLYSL
+28 S
-34 GGVMRINLLFKIT
+34 V
-47 LVALVLLGLSLRSA
+47 VLVLLGLSLRSA
-61 VSAGGSDEEVFPP
+61 VSAGGSDEEVFPA

-84 TSQQKKAKNN
+84 STEQKKSKSTSADNGNGDTKKSEEKKSQNLSSAENN
-94 DGIKAESGVEKASSS
+94 
-109 DAQNATSKKD
+109 KD
-119 DQENSSSRQKVPE
+119 NVSTDQTGADTGDSV
-132 KGESAGNVLE
+132 GNVLE

-172 VTYRNIP
+172 KSYRTIP
-179 GASNQSFTPRQEH
+179 GATNQSFTPRQEH
-192 VGKTLRVVLTYL
+192 VGRTLRVVLTYL
-204 DGQGNLETLISEPTT
+204 DGQGNLETLTSAPTT
-219 PVVNVNDKPTGVVRL
+219 PVINVNDKPTGVVRL

-328 DVVILGDE
+328 DVVILGEE
-336 KEGEVLEARTESLTD
+336 KEGSVLQARTDSLSD

-423 PIGNV
+423 PSGNV

>member
-1 MVEVVQHFLK
+1 
-11 ILLFCYKKN
+11 
-20 KNVIKIKI
+20 
-28 NRLYSL
+28 
-34 GGVMRINLLFKIT
+34 MRINLLLKIT
-47 LVALVLLGLSLRSA
+47 LVAFVLLGLSLRSA

-84 TSQQKKAKNN
+84 SAKQQKKKNSDAVKGNENSKKSVTKDKDGSAASNNN
-94 DGIKAESGVEKASSS
+94 DDDNLNSDQTNVDRASST
-109 DAQNATSKKD
+109 D
-119 DQENSSSRQKVPE
+119 
-132 KGESAGNVLE
+132 NVLE

-161 VNVVWKISNDG
+161 VNVVWKLSNDG
-172 VTYRNIP
+172 SSYRTIP
-179 GASNQSFTPRQEH
+179 GATNQSFTPRQEH

-204 DGQGNLETLISEPTT
+204 DGQGNLETLTSAPTT

-243 LILDVSDVYDEDGMG
+243 LILDISDVYDEDGMG

-319 RNVDDPVLG
+319 RNIDDPVLG
-328 DVVILGDE
+328 DVVIMGEE
-336 KEGEVLEARTESLTD
+336 KEGAVLEARTESLSD

-423 PIGNV
+423 PVGNV